1 MNRFTLRLTWL
12 AVKAAEWLL
21 PIAWTLCKIAFYL
34 LLLSLALF
42 ILVIIL

>member
-34 LLLSLALF
+34 LLLFVVLF
-42 ILVIIL
+42 FLVIIL

>member
-34 LLLSLALF
+34 FCLALALA

>member
-12 AVKAAEWLL
+12 AVKSAEWLL

-34 LLLSLALF
+34 FISALVLLA
-42 ILVIIL
+42 LVIIL

>member
-12 AVKAAEWLL
+12 AVKLAEWLL

-34 LLLSLALF
+34 FLSALALM